1 MWRETKLLLIDDN
14 LDRSR
19 DLAVILNF
27 LGEDQLTCNSE
38 DWREVAAGLSN
49 SREALCV
56 LLGSVESKGGAVELL
71 KQLASWDEY
80 LPILLIGEPAP
91 ADWPEELRRRVLASL
106 EMPPS
111 YNKLL
116 DSLHRAQV
124 YREMYDQARE
134 RGRSREP
141 NLFRSLVG
149 TSRAIQQVRQMMQQV
164 ADTDASVLILGESGT
179 GKEVVARNLHYH
191 SKRREGPF
199 VPVNC
204 GAIPA
209 ELLESELFG
218 HEKGAFTGAITSR
231 AGRFELA
238 NGGTLFL
245 DEIGDMPLPMQ
256 VKLLRVLQERT
267 FERVGSNKT
276 QNVDVRIIAATHKNL
291 EKMIEDGTFRED
303 LYYRLNVFPIEMA
316 PLRERVEDI
325 ALLLNE
331 LISRMEHEKR
341 GSIRFNSAAI
351 MSLCRHDWPGNVR
364 ELANLVERLA
374 IMHPYGVIGV
384 GELPKKFRH
393 VDDEDEQLASSLRE
407 ELEERA
413 AINAGLPG
421 MDAPAMLPAE
431 GLDLK
436 DYLANRLQSLLDLL
450 PGGVIVI
457 DAHGVVREANPA
469 ALGLLGE
476 PLVGMLWREVI
487 ARCFAPREDDGHE
500 ISLRDG
506 RRLSIA
512 TRSLNGEPGQ
522 LILLNDLTDT
532 RRLQEQLAR
541 HERLSALGRMVASL
555 AHQIRTPLS
564 AALLYAGHLSE
575 QALPTDQQQRF
586 AGRLKER
593 LHELEHQVRDM
604 LVFARGELPLT
615 DRVAPKALFDS
626 LRAAAEVH
634 VQGLQVR
641 WQCEARGGELLC
653 NRDTL
658 VGTVLNLVENAI
670 QACGPELRLKVHLY
684 ARADSLRLSV
694 SDNGP
699 GMDPATLARLGEP
712 FFTTKTTGTGLGLA
726 VVKAVA
732 RAHQGQLQLRSRP
745 GRGTCATLILP
756 LIPAAPLSA
765 IQE

>member
-1 MWRETKLLLIDDN
+1 MWRETKILLIDDN
-14 LDRSR
+14 AERCHELS
-19 DLAVILNF
+19 VILNF
-27 LGEDQLTCNSE
+27 LGEDQLSCRSR
-38 DWREVAAGLSN
+38 DWRLTVDPLPNG
-49 SREALCV
+49 SRDVLCV
-56 LLGSVESKGGAVELL
+56 LVGNIENKGGALELL
-71 KQLASWDEY
+71 KQLAAWDEY
-80 LPILLIGEPAP
+80 LPVLLIGEPTP

-134 RGRSREP
+134 RGRQREP

-191 SKRREGPF
+191 SKRRDAPF

-218 HEKGAFTGAITSR
+218 HEKGAFTGAITTR

-291 EKMIEDGTFRED
+291 EKMIEGGSFRED

-325 ALLLNE
+325 PLLMNE

-393 VDDEDEQLASSLRE
+393 VDDEDEDLATSLRE

-413 AINAGLPG
+413 AITAGLPG
-421 MDAPAMLPAE
+421 LDSPAMLPAE
-431 GLDLK
+431 GIDLK
-436 DYLANRLQSLLDLL
+436 DYLANLEQ
-450 PGGVIVI
+450 
-457 DAHGVVREANPA
+457 
-469 ALGLLGE
+469 GL
-476 PLVGMLWREVI
+476 I
-487 ARCFAPREDDGHE
+487 
-500 ISLRDG
+500 
-506 RRLSIA
+506 
-512 TRSLNGEPGQ
+512 Q
-522 LILLNDLTDT
+522 
-532 RRLQEQLAR
+532 
-541 HERLSALGRMVASL
+541 
-555 AHQIRTPLS
+555 
-564 AALLYAGHLSE
+564 
-575 QALPTDQQQRF
+575 QALDD
-586 AGRLKER
+586 A
-593 LHELEHQVRDM
+593 
-604 LVFARGELPLT
+604 
-615 DRVAPKALFDS
+615 
-626 LRAAAEVH
+626 
-634 VQGLQVR
+634 
-641 WQCEARGGELLC
+641 
-653 NRDTL
+653 
-658 VGTVLNLVENAI
+658 
-670 QACGPELRLKVHLY
+670 
-684 ARADSLRLSV
+684 
-694 SDNGP
+694 NG
-699 GMDPATLARLGEP
+699 
-712 FFTTKTTGTGLGLA
+712 
-726 VVKAVA
+726 VVA
-732 RAHQGQLQLRSRP
+732 RAAERLRIRRTTLVEKMRKYGMSR
-745 GRGTCATLILP
+745 REEEMA
-756 LIPAAPLSA
+756 
-765 IQE
+765 ED